1 MTLHWW
7 MHWFWV
13 TANIALIIAMPSTTQ
28 EPHVN
33 RDKNLM
39 EKPMFIRITT
49 KSPDIKISIS
59 QSTITT
65 MPLFK
70 NNRNAKAINP
80 YEPSKIINREYLA
93 GPDII
98 KDTIPNS
105 SKPYKYRPTTT
116 TSTYQY
122 LPTKTVEIYNNPSKI
137 RTIKQSNI
145 VNIQRDIEN
154 IEEIQNDSPDYSNK
168 KDQDEQDEEE
178 IIQTRQDTRILWII
192 PTTTT
197 TKTTTSNYPTR
208 RRSYDVEKN
217 NKKITIN
224 NNDGD
229 DGGDDLSVLP
239 IRLEETEL
247 KVVVNTSRM
256 INGDS
261 DTLSFSSQTVNR
273 SEDIEI
279 ESPKILSQTSSSPV
293 LQASIEEY
301 TRERL
306 NRARLSSEFKNI
318 RNEGRSFIGESLDRI
333 DDIDDTVRGESELI
347 GNYQNNNNNKQFT
360 TLDIAAIGGSFL
372 AMAVLISSMAS
383 FGFLMYRKKY
393 LNPPQ
398 TLNSD
403 KCSNP
408 DSSGYI
414 DDSTIRDNS
423 EEMYSLDNDSF
434 LNSLEAMTIQNY
446 WTDSVK
452 HTKL

>member
-1 MTLHWW
+1 
-7 MHWFWV
+7 
-13 TANIALIIAMPSTTQ
+13 MPSTTQ

-33 RDKNLM
+33 RDKNIM
-39 EKPMFIRITT
+39 EKPMFVRITT

-65 MPLFK
+65 MPLSK

-98 KDTIPNS
+98 KDIIPNS
-105 SKPYKYRPTTT
+105 SKSYKYRPTTT
-116 TSTYQY
+116 TTTSYQY
-122 LPTKTVEIYNNPSKI
+122 LPTKTLEIYNNPSKI

-145 VNIQRDIEN
+145 ANIQRDIEN
-154 IEEIQNDSPDYSNK
+154 IEEIQNDSPDDSNK

-192 PTTTT
+192 PTTT
-197 TKTTTSNYPTR
+197 SHPTR
-208 RRSYDVEKN
+208 RRSYDVEKS
-217 NKKITIN
+217 NKKIIIKNLTIN
-224 NNDGD
+224 KSNDDDDD

-247 KVVVNTSRM
+247 KVVVNTSRV

-279 ESPKILSQTSSSPV
+279 ESPRILSQTSSSPV

-306 NRARLSSEFKNI
+306 NRARLSSDFKNI

-347 GNYQNNNNNKQFT
+347 GNYQNNNNRFT
-360 TLDIAAIGGSFL
+360 TLDIAAIAGSFL

-383 FGFLMYRKKY
+383 FGFLMYR
-393 LNPPQ
+393 
-398 TLNSD
+398 
-403 KCSNP
+403 
-408 DSSGYI
+408 
-414 DDSTIRDNS
+414 
-423 EEMYSLDNDSF
+423 
-434 LNSLEAMTIQNY
+434 
-446 WTDSVK
+446 
-452 HTKL
+452 